1 MASLSTRAGRYV
13 KQRTGYAAFIPAS
26 LPPNPPV
33 ALDGPLHALLS
44 RADQAVG
51 RLDGVIRTV
60 PNPDFFV
67 YMYVRREAVLSS
79 QIEGIQST
87 LEDLLAVELEPRPA
101 WRHLPQD
108 VEEVV
113 RYVHAMNYGLARL
126 SDLPLSLRL
135 ITEIHGELL
144 TGVQGYHRLPGE
156 FRRSQNWIG
165 PENATLAEATFVP
178 PPVHEMKQALDNFE
192 RFLHEQELPPLIH
205 AGLAHAQF
213 ETIHPFLDGNG
224 RVGRLL
230 ITFLLVYRGVLHRP
244 LLYLSVYL
252 KRNRAEYYDR
262 LMAIR
267 NSGDWESW
275 LHFFLTGVAQTAEE
289 ATATARAILDL
300 REEHRRVIQE
310 RIAGVNGLR
319 LLDLLFERP
328 LVHVN
333 LVKDN
338 LGIAFVT
345 ANKLV
350 EQLDGLGILEEITG
364 RRRDRVFSYVP
375 YVTLF
380 RDEPPYAEQG
390 EVQETEADVD

>member
-79 QIEGIQST
+79 QIEGTQST

>member
-1 MASLSTRAGRYV
+1 V
-13 KQRTGYAAFIPAS
+13 KQRTGYAAFIPAP
-26 LPPNPPV
+26 LPPEPPI
-33 ALDGPLHALLS
+33 ALEGLQALLS

-51 RLDGVIRTV
+51 RLDGVIQTV

-67 YMYVRREAVLSS
+67 YMYIRREAVLSS
-79 QIEGIQST
+79 QIEGTQST

-101 WRHLPQD
+101 WRRLPED
-108 VEEVV
+108 VDEVV
-113 RYVHAMNYGLARL
+113 RYVQAMNYGLNRL

-135 ITEIHGELL
+135 SREIHRELL
-144 TGVQGYHRLPGE
+144 SGGRGSHRLPGE
-156 FRRSQNWIG
+156 FRTTQNWIG
-165 PENATLAEATFVP
+165 PEKATLAEATFVP
-178 PPVHEMKQALDNFE
+178 PPVHEMKEALHDFE
-192 RFLHEQELPPLIH
+192 RFLHEDDLPALVH
-205 AGLAHAQF
+205 AGMAHAQF

-230 ITFLLVYRGVLHRP
+230 ITFLLVFGGVLHRP

-275 LHFFLTGVAQTAEE
+275 LRFFLTGVAQTAEE

-300 REEHRRVIQE
+300 REEHRHRVQE
-310 RIAGVNGLR
+310 QTAGVNGLR

-333 LVKDN
+333 LVKDS
-338 LGIAFVT
+338 LGISFVT
-345 ANKLV
+345 ANRLV
-350 EQLDGLGILEEITG
+350 EQLESLGVLDEITG
-364 RRRDRVFSYVP
+364 RKRDRIFSYTP
-375 YVTLF
+375 YVALF
-380 RDEPPYAEQG
+380 QDEAPGAQEG
-390 EVQETEADVD
+390 DVQETEADPG